1 MTRAPA
7 RDAARPPSGVVGPGA
22 AIGVVGG
29 GQLGRMLALDARRM
43 GYRVVVLD
51 PAADAPAAAVA
62 DAHLVAAFDDPD
74 AHAALAARADV
85 VTFEVEHVD
94 LDAARA
100 VAARCPVRPHPATLA
115 VCQHRGREKAFLARH
130 GFPVAPWRE
139 AGSPAAL
146 EDAIAALGLPCLV
159 KIPYAGYD
167 GRGQVRIERA
177 DDLPAATALGF
188 ARGPLVVERVVP
200 FVAELAVLVAR
211 GADGA
216 VATYPVA
223 RTTHRDGILHEV
235 SVPADLPDAVAARA
249 LGLAESIA
257 SALDLVGVLAVELF
271 LLERGEVLVNE
282 LAPRPHN
289 SGHYTLEAC
298 VTSQFAQHVRTV
310 CGLPLGATDLL
321 RPAAMVNLLGE
332 HRGRV
337 RLTGVED
344 ALADPLVSLHVYGK
358 AESWPRRKLGHV
370 TALGASAA
378 DALQRARAAAA
389 ALRWEP
395 A

>member
-1 MTRAPA
+1 MTRAPVGDPT
-7 RDAARPPSGVVGPGA
+7 RTPPGVLGPGA
-22 AIGVVGG
+22 TLGVVGG

-62 DAHLVAAFDDPD
+62 DDHLVATFDDLD
-74 AHAALAARADV
+74 AHTALAARADV
-85 VTFEVEHVD
+85 VTFEVEHVG

-100 VAARCPVRPHPATLA
+100 VAARCPVRPDVATLA
-115 VCQHRGREKAFLARH
+115 VCQHRSREKAFLTRH

-139 AGSPAAL
+139 AASPAAL
-146 EDAIAALGLPCLV
+146 EEAIGALGLPCLV

-167 GRGQVRIERA
+167 GRGQVRIA
-177 DDLPAATALGF
+177 QPDDLRAAGALGF

-216 VATYPVA
+216 VVTYPVA
-223 RTTHRDGILHEV
+223 RTVHRDGILHEV
-235 SVPADLPDAVAARA
+235 SVPADVPEAVAARA
-249 LGLAESIA
+249 QGLAESIA
-257 SALDLVGVLAVELF
+257 GALDLVGVLAVELF

-289 SGHYTLEAC
+289 SGHYTIEAC
-298 VTSQFAQHVRTV
+298 ATSQFAQHVRAV
-310 CGLPLGATDLL
+310 CGLPLGAPDLL

-344 ALADPLVSLHVYGK
+344 ALADPLVSLHLYGK
-358 AESWPRRKLGHV
+358 AESWPRRKLGHL

-378 DALQRARAAAA
+378 EALQRARAAAA
-389 ALRWEP
+389 ALRWAP